1 MLNSL
6 FNVLQ
11 DLWAIIFSL
20 LASLVLGFIFSLT
33 FVKIKKNDGI
43 TKDIPITFIVFPF
56 VSAALAIL
64 GLYLSDSIV
73 NQIGTTSSVTETR
86 ILRAGIALMSVI
98 TMTRFRSHQRTTEE
112 ITYIFFV
119 TFIGLACGYGYVAFA
134 CIVEAVLI
142 LVLIIL
148 RLINYPFISPRQFKL
163 KVTIPED
170 LNYEHVFDD
179 VFEKYLEV
187 ANLGKIRTSDLGTMF
202 TLNYEIIFK
211 KGASQ
216 KEFID
221 ALRERNGNLNIQLTS
236 KKFDKIGE

>member
-73 NQIGTTSSVTETR
+73 NQIGTT
-86 ILRAGIALMSVI
+86 
-98 TMTRFRSHQRTTEE
+98 
-112 ITYIFFV
+112 
-119 TFIGLACGYGYVAFA
+119 
-134 CIVEAVLI
+134 
-142 LVLIIL
+142 
-148 RLINYPFISPRQFKL
+148 
-163 KVTIPED
+163 
-170 LNYEHVFDD
+170 
-179 VFEKYLEV
+179 
-187 ANLGKIRTSDLGTMF
+187 
-202 TLNYEIIFK
+202 
-211 KGASQ
+211 
-216 KEFID
+216 
-221 ALRERNGNLNIQLTS
+221 
-236 KKFDKIGE
+236 

>member
-1 MLNSL
+1 M
-6 FNVLQ
+6 NV
-11 DLWAIIFSL
+11 DIF
-20 LASLVLGFIFSLT
+20 
-33 FVKIKKNDGI
+33 
-43 TKDIPITFIVFPF
+43 
-56 VSAALAIL
+56 
-64 GLYLSDSIV
+64 
-73 NQIGTTSSVTETR
+73 
-86 ILRAGIALMSVI
+86 
-98 TMTRFRSHQRTTEE
+98 
-112 ITYIFFV
+112 
-119 TFIGLACGYGYVAFA
+119 
-134 CIVEAVLI
+134 
-142 LVLIIL
+142 LIIL

>member
-6 FNVLQ
+6 FNELK

-43 TKDIPITFIVFPF
+43 TKDIPITFVVFPF

-73 NQIGTTSSVTETR
+73 NQIGSSASVTEAR

-119 TFIGLACGYGYVAFA
+119 TFVGLACGYGYVVFA
-134 CIVEAVLI
+134 CVVEVVLI
-142 LVLIIL
+142 LVLILL
-148 RLINYPFISPRQFKL
+148 RVINYPFVSPRQFKL

-179 VFEKYLEV
+179 IFEKYLEV

-211 KGASQ
+211 KGVSQ

-221 ALRERNGNLNIQLTS
+221 ELRERNGNLNIQLTS